1 MNVIVSKQSPEMT
14 LIRSWHSST
23 HIQLQSSNER
33 EHCNFHA
40 LVDRATRKVT
50 TSWLWFGFTA
60 AYSFSRHGRVYSE
73 LHQTHLISAAN
84 TRIPMGAAYQN
95 ISALIIEL
103 NSKTIG
109 GLARTQPFVHTDIAS
124 DFFGYSIVGIE
135 LVDVTLTSPPE
146 PVHILILNMPCLGY
160 HDKFVT
166 NIWIQFRYTATVS
179 GGNARAIYIFRW
191 AVGDVD
197 APASLKASKLHQSW
211 ESAVVPRPTASACAT
226 TGDAPTNRR
235 ILDLSGLMLDTPHRR
250 ICIGTSS
257 SGPVCLA
264 CVVFAAIWSLWPS
277 HYTREKLNACQYCG
291 HNAMLY
297 RRSTL
302 NPDPGWLDLGFKFS

>member
-226 TGDAPTNRR
+226 TGDARER
-235 ILDLSGLMLDTPHRR
+235 IYQFLTLGNPIADVM
-250 ICIGTSS
+250 
-257 SGPVCLA
+257 
-264 CVVFAAIWSLWPS
+264 
-277 HYTREKLNACQYCG
+277 
-291 HNAMLY
+291 
-297 RRSTL
+297 RSTL
-302 NPDPGWLDLGFKFS
+302 NPDPGWLDLGFKFSQIIWPPLSSDLSQLRSHRIGHVRDPRHLAH